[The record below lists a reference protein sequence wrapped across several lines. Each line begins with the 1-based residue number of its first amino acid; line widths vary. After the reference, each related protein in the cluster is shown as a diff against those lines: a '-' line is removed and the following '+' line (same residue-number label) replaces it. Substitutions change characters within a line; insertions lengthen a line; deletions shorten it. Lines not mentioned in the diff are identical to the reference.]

1 MKSIVE
7 IAIGIIILYFLFS
20 GVRRGL
26 IRQVLA
32 VVGII
37 AAFISSFY
45 LAHHFAAFLESKIN
59 VSYNICLLLSAV
71 ILFAGTIILFNFVAL
86 GLKKLVNMTILGPF
100 DRIMGGLFG
109 AIKGVL
115 LTSLILV
122 VISSLP
128 VSESFKKDLEEDRL
142 VSFVKPVLPVLF
154 DMIISIGHEELDF
167 DKIVRSKKHLMEKN
181 KNRIE
186 EIKNSYD
193 KKKKKI
199 REKVPGTDLLQL

>member
-7 IAIGIIILYFLFS
+7 IAIVIIIIYFLFS

-26 IRQVLA
+26 IKQVLA

-86 GLKKLVNMTILGPF
+86 ALKKLVNMTILGPF

-115 LTSLILV
+115 LSSLILV

-142 VSFVKPVLPVLF
+142 VSLVKPVLPVLF
-154 DMIISIGHEELDF
+154 DMIISLGHEELDF

-186 EIKNSYD
+186 EIKKSYD